1 MSNTE
6 IRLSRRAYLRTATV
20 RAAATT
26 LAASNVLHP
35 PLAVWGQ
42 TEGSAR
48 SPAGAAASPASA
60 TPADAA
66 KKIPSEKNS
75 SPATDAPVADQGPE
89 LVPAAAAAVRRGVG
103 WLLRALPRE
112 GGWGTDIGQPP
123 DIGCTALSGLALL
136 SAGNTPREGPQARET
151 RRALNYLLEC
161 AARMPAD
168 DITASLQTQ
177 LQNKIGRH
185 AHSFLAALFLSQV
198 AGETLEG
205 AQVRRAL
212 RRVLDAIV
220 AAQTSEGH
228 WGQTSWAPTLGT
240 VMGWVALRAAHFA
253 GLRVGASP
261 ETTAAFL
268 ARQMQAS
275 LGGAAT
281 AGWMHTLY
289 KNATG
294 IRVLYAL
301 GQETTP
307 VARQAIHETLKLVT
321 SDNTAFTQ
329 AGGEEYLAFH
339 LITETLSQRGGSD
352 WNAWYGVVRDKIV
365 AVQNEDGSWSGAH
378 CITSR
383 VFCTAAALLV
393 LNAPRRYLPIS
404 QV

>member
-1 MSNTE
+1 MSRRE
-6 IRLSRRAYLRTATV
+6 IRLSRRAYLRSTAA

-26 LAASNVLHP
+26 LAASTAAHSPITVFS
-35 PLAVWGQ
+35 Q
-42 TEGSAR
+42 TGSQTR
-48 SPAGAAASPASA
+48 TMSPTGPVG
-60 TPADAA
+60 P
-66 KKIPSEKNS
+66 PSES
-75 SPATDAPVADQGPE
+75 GAELAPT
-89 LVPAAAAAVRRGVG
+89 AAAAVRRGVG

-136 SAGNTPREGPQARET
+136 AAGNTPREGPQARET
-151 RRALNYLLEC
+151 RRALSYLLEC

-275 LGGAAT
+275 LGAGGAG

-307 VARQAIHETLKLVT
+307 IARQAIAETLKLVT
-321 SDNTAFTQ
+321 GDNTAFTQ
-329 AGGEEYLAFH
+329 AGGEEFLAFH
-339 LITETLSQRGGSD
+339 LITETLSQRGGAD

-365 AVQNEDGSWSGAH
+365 AVQNDDGSWSGAH

>member
-1 MSNTE
+1 MSKRE
-6 IRLSRRAYLRTATV
+6 IRLNRRAYLRSTTLRVAT
-20 RAAATT
+20 TT
-26 LAASNVLHP
+26 LAASNVL
-35 PLAVWGQ
+35 
-42 TEGSAR
+42 R
-48 SPAGAAASPASA
+48 SPVKVWSQSGSPPGSTAA
-60 TPADAA
+60 
-66 KKIPSEKNS
+66 E
-75 SPATDAPVADQGPE
+75 QGPE
-89 LVPAAAAAVRRGVG
+89 LAPAAAAAVRRGVG

-136 SAGNTPREGPQARET
+136 STGNTPREGPQARET
-151 RRALNYLLEC
+151 RRALSYLLEC

-205 AQVRRAL
+205 VQVRRAL

-220 AAQTSEGH
+220 AAQTTEGH

-261 ETTAAFL
+261 ETTASFL

-275 LGGAAT
+275 LGGGGAG

-307 VARQAIHETLKLVT
+307 VARQAIAETLKLVT

-329 AGGEEYLAFH
+329 AGGEEFLAFH
-339 LITETLSQRGGSD
+339 LITETLSQRGGPD